1 MSKTIEEIILLLR
14 VMVDE
19 FKDVYPISV
28 RRNRAVE
35 IVSEL
40 YSVKPATI
48 RDKYSRRLGI
58 NTDKFD
64 DLLAKLFESG
74 NRNIF
79 QLLRRH
85 SDAKDQVAIDE
96 FERYLQSKYVKIAPS
111 ILSADFARLGEQV
124 VEATEAGAHYI
135 HIDVMDGHFVPPITI
150 GPVVVKAI
158 RPLTNLPFDVHLM
171 VEKPERQIE
180 QFAEAGADIITVH
193 AEVCPNLHQIVESIK
208 GLNVR
213 AGVSLNPATSL
224 NAIEDVLANLDL
236 VLVMTVNPG
245 YAGQAFM
252 EEVLDK
258 IAHLRE
264 ILDDRGLKA
273 ELEVDGGITV
283 QTAPKVV
290 QAGARVLVAGSALF
304 NSRESVGEA
313 MDRLKASLGSG

>member
-1 MSKTIEEIILLLR
+1 MH
-14 VMVDE
+14 
-19 FKDVYPISV
+19 
-28 RRNRAVE
+28 
-35 IVSEL
+35 
-40 YSVKPATI
+40 
-48 RDKYSRRLGI
+48 
-58 NTDKFD
+58 
-64 DLLAKLFESG
+64 SG
-74 NRNIF
+74 
-79 QLLRRH
+79 
-85 SDAKDQVAIDE
+85 E
-96 FERYLQSKYVKIAPS
+96 TKIAPS

-171 VEKPERQIE
+171 VETPERQIE

-208 GLNVR
+208 ELNVR
-213 AGVSLNPATSL
+213 AGVSLNPATPITL
-224 NAIEDVLANLDL
+224 IEEVLANLDL

-245 YAGQAFM
+245 YAGQAFI

-258 IAHLRE
+258 IAHLRQ

-273 ELEVDGGITV
+273 ELEVDGGITA

>member
-1 MSKTIEEIILLLR
+1 MHSGEI
-14 VMVDE
+14 
-19 FKDVYPISV
+19 
-28 RRNRAVE
+28 
-35 IVSEL
+35 
-40 YSVKPATI
+40 
-48 RDKYSRRLGI
+48 
-58 NTDKFD
+58 
-64 DLLAKLFESG
+64 
-74 NRNIF
+74 
-79 QLLRRH
+79 
-85 SDAKDQVAIDE
+85 
-96 FERYLQSKYVKIAPS
+96 KIAPS

-213 AGVSLNPATSL
+213 AGVSLNPVTSL
-224 NAIEDVLANLDL
+224 TAIEDVLANLDL

-252 EEVLDK
+252 EGVLDK
-258 IAHLRE
+258 IAHLRQ
-264 ILDDRGLKA
+264 ILDDRGLVA
-273 ELEVDGGITV
+273 ELEVDGGITA

>member
-1 MSKTIEEIILLLR
+1 MHSGEI
-14 VMVDE
+14 
-19 FKDVYPISV
+19 
-28 RRNRAVE
+28 
-35 IVSEL
+35 
-40 YSVKPATI
+40 
-48 RDKYSRRLGI
+48 
-58 NTDKFD
+58 
-64 DLLAKLFESG
+64 
-74 NRNIF
+74 
-79 QLLRRH
+79 
-85 SDAKDQVAIDE
+85 
-96 FERYLQSKYVKIAPS
+96 KIAPS

-135 HIDVMDGHFVPPITI
+135 HIDVMDGHFVPPLTI

-224 NAIEDVLANLDL
+224 TAIEDILANLDL

-258 IAHLRE
+258 IAHLRQ

-273 ELEVDGGITV
+273 ELEVDGGITA
-283 QTAPKVV
+283 QTAPKAV

-304 NSRESVGEA
+304 NSREGVEEA
-313 MDRLKASLGSG
+313 MNRLRASLGGG

>member
-1 MSKTIEEIILLLR
+1 MH
-14 VMVDE
+14 
-19 FKDVYPISV
+19 
-28 RRNRAVE
+28 
-35 IVSEL
+35 
-40 YSVKPATI
+40 
-48 RDKYSRRLGI
+48 
-58 NTDKFD
+58 
-64 DLLAKLFESG
+64 SG
-74 NRNIF
+74 
-79 QLLRRH
+79 
-85 SDAKDQVAIDE
+85 E
-96 FERYLQSKYVKIAPS
+96 TKIAPS

-124 VEATEAGAHYI
+124 VDAAEAGAHYI

-171 VEKPERQIE
+171 VETPERQIE

-224 NAIEDVLANLDL
+224 TAIEDVLANLDL

-245 YAGQAFM
+245 YAGQAFI

-258 IAHLRE
+258 IAHLRQ

-273 ELEVDGGITV
+273 ELEVDGGITA

>member
-1 MSKTIEEIILLLR
+1 MH
-14 VMVDE
+14 
-19 FKDVYPISV
+19 
-28 RRNRAVE
+28 
-35 IVSEL
+35 
-40 YSVKPATI
+40 
-48 RDKYSRRLGI
+48 
-58 NTDKFD
+58 
-64 DLLAKLFESG
+64 SG
-74 NRNIF
+74 
-79 QLLRRH
+79 
-85 SDAKDQVAIDE
+85 E
-96 FERYLQSKYVKIAPS
+96 TKIAPS

-171 VEKPERQIE
+171 VETPERQIE

-224 NAIEDVLANLDL
+224 TAIEDVLANLDL

-258 IAHLRE
+258 IAHLRQ

-273 ELEVDGGITV
+273 ELEVDGGITA

-313 MDRLKASLGSG
+313 MKRLKASLGSG

>member
-1 MSKTIEEIILLLR
+1 MH
-14 VMVDE
+14 
-19 FKDVYPISV
+19 
-28 RRNRAVE
+28 
-35 IVSEL
+35 
-40 YSVKPATI
+40 
-48 RDKYSRRLGI
+48 
-58 NTDKFD
+58 
-64 DLLAKLFESG
+64 SG
-74 NRNIF
+74 
-79 QLLRRH
+79 
-85 SDAKDQVAIDE
+85 E
-96 FERYLQSKYVKIAPS
+96 TKIAPS

-135 HIDVMDGHFVPPITI
+135 HIDVMDGHFVPPISI

-171 VEKPERQIE
+171 VETPERQIE

-213 AGVSLNPATSL
+213 AGVSLNPATPIT
-224 NAIEDVLANLDL
+224 AIEDVLANLDL

-258 IAHLRE
+258 IAHLRQ

-273 ELEVDGGITV
+273 ELEVDGGITA

>member
-1 MSKTIEEIILLLR
+1 MHSGEI
-14 VMVDE
+14 
-19 FKDVYPISV
+19 
-28 RRNRAVE
+28 
-35 IVSEL
+35 
-40 YSVKPATI
+40 
-48 RDKYSRRLGI
+48 
-58 NTDKFD
+58 
-64 DLLAKLFESG
+64 
-74 NRNIF
+74 
-79 QLLRRH
+79 
-85 SDAKDQVAIDE
+85 
-96 FERYLQSKYVKIAPS
+96 KIAPS

-224 NAIEDVLANLDL
+224 TAIEDVLANLDL

-258 IAHLRE
+258 IAHLRQ

-273 ELEVDGGITV
+273 ELEVDGGITA

>member
-1 MSKTIEEIILLLR
+1 MH
-14 VMVDE
+14 
-19 FKDVYPISV
+19 
-28 RRNRAVE
+28 
-35 IVSEL
+35 
-40 YSVKPATI
+40 
-48 RDKYSRRLGI
+48 
-58 NTDKFD
+58 
-64 DLLAKLFESG
+64 SG
-74 NRNIF
+74 
-79 QLLRRH
+79 
-85 SDAKDQVAIDE
+85 E
-96 FERYLQSKYVKIAPS
+96 TKIAPS

-124 VEATEAGAHYI
+124 VDAAEAGAHYI

-171 VEKPERQIE
+171 VETPERQIE

-208 GLNVR
+208 ELNVR
-213 AGVSLNPATSL
+213 AGVSLNPATPITL
-224 NAIEDVLANLDL
+224 IEEVLANLDL

-258 IAHLRE
+258 IAHLRQ
-264 ILDDRGLKA
+264 ILDDRGLAA
-273 ELEVDGGITV
+273 ELEVDGGITA

>member
-1 MSKTIEEIILLLR
+1 MH
-14 VMVDE
+14 
-19 FKDVYPISV
+19 
-28 RRNRAVE
+28 
-35 IVSEL
+35 
-40 YSVKPATI
+40 
-48 RDKYSRRLGI
+48 
-58 NTDKFD
+58 
-64 DLLAKLFESG
+64 SG
-74 NRNIF
+74 
-79 QLLRRH
+79 
-85 SDAKDQVAIDE
+85 E
-96 FERYLQSKYVKIAPS
+96 TKIAPS

-171 VEKPERQIE
+171 VETPERQIE

-193 AEVCPNLHQIVESIK
+193 AEVCPNLHQVVESIK
-208 GLNVR
+208 ELNIR
-213 AGVSLNPATSL
+213 AGVSLNPATPITL
-224 NAIEDVLANLDL
+224 IEEVLANLDL

-258 IAHLRE
+258 IAHLRQ

-273 ELEVDGGITV
+273 ELEVDGGITA

>member
-1 MSKTIEEIILLLR
+1 MHSGEI
-14 VMVDE
+14 
-19 FKDVYPISV
+19 
-28 RRNRAVE
+28 
-35 IVSEL
+35 
-40 YSVKPATI
+40 
-48 RDKYSRRLGI
+48 
-58 NTDKFD
+58 
-64 DLLAKLFESG
+64 
-74 NRNIF
+74 
-79 QLLRRH
+79 
-85 SDAKDQVAIDE
+85 
-96 FERYLQSKYVKIAPS
+96 KIAPS

-224 NAIEDVLANLDL
+224 TAIEDVLANLDL

-252 EEVLDK
+252 EGVLDK
-258 IAHLRE
+258 IAHLRQ
-264 ILDDRGLKA
+264 ILDDRGLVA
-273 ELEVDGGITV
+273 ELEVDGGITA